1 MFQFAAGNSAQH
13 RKIIGEATMHSIATR
28 FFATGAVF
36 ALCGMIWGIQM
47 AATDDHL
54 LSPAHGHLN
63 LIGFVAMSVMGAYYA
78 LAPQAAVTKLARI
91 HYWLMVVTVLV
102 FAPGIA
108 LAILGVSEVLALIG
122 SMLALGSMALFA
134 FIVVRHGVEK
144 RSA

>member
-1 MFQFAAGNSAQH
+1 
-13 RKIIGEATMHSIATR
+13 MHSIATR

-54 LSPAHGHLN
+54 LAPAHGHLN

-134 FIVVRHGVEK
+134 FIVVRHGVDK

>member
-1 MFQFAAGNSAQH
+1 
-13 RKIIGEATMHSIATR
+13 
-28 FFATGAVF
+28 
-36 ALCGMIWGIQM
+36 
-47 AATDDHL
+47 
-54 LSPAHGHLN
+54 
-63 LIGFVAMSVMGAYYA
+63 MGAYYA

>member
-1 MFQFAAGNSAQH
+1 
-13 RKIIGEATMHSIATR
+13 MHSIATR